1 MIPRKA
7 GFVIAC
13 IGFIAFC
20 GLSIAKEV
28 SRPIISIAALQSAA
42 DGRYTVIATVSGG
55 NGAEDM
61 SDTVLSDGTG
71 SVVAMGS
78 PDIEANYT
86 PEEDYQKPVRSAQ
99 EIRDESKKWRDTI
112 GDRFVAYVEVI
123 KENQF
128 YRTVK
133 ITPKQIRGSWGQR
146 TIQTADG
153 FRSLSREEIK
163 QRRQDDLMD
172 DMFTR
177 EK

>member
-13 IGFIAFC
+13 IGFVAFC
-20 GLSIAKEV
+20 GLSMAKEI
-28 SRPIISIAALQSAA
+28 SRPIISIAALQSASE
-42 DGRYTVIATVSGG
+42 GRYTVIATVSGG
-55 NGAEDM
+55 NSAEDM

-78 PDIEANYT
+78 PDYESNT
-86 PEEDYQKPVRSAQ
+86 RS
-99 EIRDESKKWRDTI
+99 RDESKPLPSADELKEESDKWRDTI
-112 GDRFVAYVEVI
+112 GNRFVAYVEVI
-123 KENQF
+123 KEDQF

-153 FRSLSREEIK
+153 FDSLSREEIK
-163 QRRQDDLMD
+163 QRRQDDWMD
-172 DMFTR
+172 SAFTY